1 MSVKIVTD
9 STSNL
14 TPEIAKELGI
24 IVIPLN
30 VHFET
35 EVYRDNVDLTPEDF
49 YRRLSLNK
57 HLPTTSAP
65 TPAVFADIYDKLADE
80 TDEILVLTISSNL
93 SATYEAAIAGS
104 QVRKSKTRLEI
115 VDSRLAISAL
125 GLTAITAAK
134 AARAGGSLNDILN
147 IIDSCRQRIDLRIAF
162 DTLEYLRRG
171 GRIGTAKALLGAAL
185 NFNPI
190 LTIKD
195 GVTHPV
201 TRVRSRAKALS
212 YLCNFIMGFT
222 EIEEMAIED
231 AATPQDAEMIVEQ
244 ISSKVPG
251 VRIYRMKVSPVIGT
265 HVGPHV
271 IGVSVL
277 PRS

>member
-14 TPEIAKELGI
+14 TPKIAKELGI

-134 AARAGGSLNDILN
+134 AARVGGSLNDILN

-171 GRIGTAKALLGAAL
+171 GRIGTVKALLGAAL

-231 AATPQDAEMIVEQ
+231 AVTPQDAEMIVEQ

>member
-1 MSVKIVTD
+1 M
-9 STSNL
+9 
-14 TPEIAKELGI
+14 
-24 IVIPLN
+24 
-30 VHFET
+30 HFET

-93 SATYEAAIAGS
+93 SATYEAAVAGS

-134 AARAGGSLNDILN
+134 AARVGGSLNDILN

>member
-93 SATYEAAIAGS
+93 SATYEAAVAGS

-134 AARAGGSLNDILN
+134 AARVGGSLNDILN